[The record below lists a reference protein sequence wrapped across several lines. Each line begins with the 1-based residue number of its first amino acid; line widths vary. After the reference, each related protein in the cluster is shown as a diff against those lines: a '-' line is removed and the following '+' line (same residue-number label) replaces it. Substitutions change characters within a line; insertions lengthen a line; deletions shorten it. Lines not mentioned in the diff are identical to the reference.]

1 MAYTK
6 TSFICLLLMIYMGYF
21 HFSKNQ
27 LPLKRT
33 FYFNFYFLSAII
45 VTLFDYITLIT
56 VNRMNVVPSFIN
68 NLAHTIYILS
78 INIMMY
84 FLYMYVQSFVKRN
97 LVLNKRTK
105 ILQTLPMLVTSALI
119 LVLPITYTQGKYTNY
134 SIGPKVYSL
143 YITVMFYNVLLL
155 WYSFKFTKE
164 LEREKRIAIVATVPI
179 FVIVSSV
186 SIIYPEALIV
196 ILHVVLSAI
205 SLLLTGENTEKYTD
219 NKTGMF
225 NQYALET
232 LSDEFLAFKKH
243 RVAAVF
249 SFNET
254 DFMSTTPSRKFYL
267 STMKLLQAFCV
278 KEFRR
283 QVYRI
288 GDNGFVLLETSKAT
302 ANDSAK
308 KILDYAD
315 TLNLNFNIQYSILSL
330 SEHNNSDDFMTNV
343 TTICREALNQAA
355 NYDFLT
361 GIRNRNSFEK
371 VVTALRNNNV
381 DAYYIIADVN
391 NLKQTNDILGHSA
404 GDTLLQTVA
413 KVFKET
419 IKEQGWA
426 FRLGGDEFVILL
438 KDLDISTFLEELEIT
453 KKKYDA
459 DTLFPISFALG
470 YGKILDPDGM
480 ENADQMMYEN
490 KKKMKEKM
498 GFSIF

>member
-21 HFSKNQ
+21 HFTRKR
-27 LPLKRT
+27 LPLKT
-33 FYFNFYFLSAII
+33 TLYFNSYFITATI

-56 VNRMNVVPSFIN
+56 VNRMDVVPAFIN
-68 NLAHTIYILS
+68 NFVHTIYILS
-78 INIMMY
+78 INIMIY
-84 FLYMYVQSFVKRN
+84 FLFMYVQCFVKRN
-97 LVLNKRTK
+97 LALSKTAK
-105 ILQTLPMLVTSALI
+105 ILQTFPMHITSAMI
-119 LVLPITYTQGKYTNY
+119 LVLPVTYVQGKYTNY
-134 SIGPKVYSL
+134 SSGPKVYSL
-143 YITVMFYNVLLL
+143 YLAVVFYNLVVL
-155 WYSFKFTKE
+155 WYSLRFTKE
-164 LEREKRIAIVATVPI
+164 LEREKRIAIMATVPI
-179 FVIVSSV
+179 FILVSSI
-186 SIIYPEALIV
+186 SILYSEALIV
-196 ILHVVLSAI
+196 VLHVVLSAT
-205 SLLLTGENTEKYTD
+205 SLLLTGENMEKYTD
-219 NKTGMF
+219 RKTGMF

-232 LSDEFLAFKKH
+232 VSDEFLALKKH

-249 SFNET
+249 FFNEM
-254 DFMSTTPSRKFYL
+254 DFLTTTPSRKSYL
-267 STMKLLQAFCV
+267 STMKQLQDFCI
-278 KEFRR
+278 KEFHR

-302 ANDSAK
+302 ANDSAQ
-308 KILDYAD
+308 KILDFAD
-315 TLNLNFNIQYSILSL
+315 TLDLRFKIQYSTLNL

-355 NYDFLT
+355 NFDFLT

-371 VVTALRNNNV
+371 IITALRNDEV

-413 KVFKET
+413 KVFKEAV
-419 IKEQGWA
+419 KEHGWV

-438 KDLDISTFLEELEIT
+438 KDFDISTFLEELEII
-453 KKKYDA
+453 KRSHDA

-480 ENADQMMYEN
+480 EHADQMMYEN

-498 GFSIF
+498 GLSIF

>member
-21 HFSKNQ
+21 HFSRKR
-27 LPLKRT
+27 LPLKTTR
-33 FYFNFYFLSAII
+33 YFNSYFISATV

-56 VNRMNVVPSFIN
+56 VNRMNVVPAFIN
-68 NLAHTIYILS
+68 NFVHTIYILS

-97 LVLNKRTK
+97 LVLSKRTK
-105 ILQTLPMLVTSALI
+105 ILQTLPMHITSALI
-119 LVLPITYTQGKYTNY
+119 LVLPVTYVQGKYTNY
-134 SIGPKVYSL
+134 SSGPKVYSL
-143 YITVMFYNVLLL
+143 YIAVVFYNLLLL
-155 WYSFKFTKE
+155 WYSFKFTKG
-164 LEREKRIAIVATVPI
+164 LDREKRIAIVATVPI
-179 FVIVSSV
+179 FIIVSSV
-186 SIIYPEALIV
+186 SILYPEALIV
-196 ILHVVLSAI
+196 VLHVVLSAT

-219 NKTGMF
+219 RKTGMF

-232 LSDEFLAFKKH
+232 VADEFLARKKH

-249 SFNET
+249 FFSEM
-254 DFMSTTPSRKFYL
+254 DFMTTTPSRKSYL
-267 STMKLLQAFCV
+267 SAMKQFQAFCV
-278 KEFRR
+278 KEFHR

-288 GDNGFVLLETSKAT
+288 GDNGFVLLEISKAT
-302 ANDSAK
+302 ANDSAQMV
-308 KILDYAD
+308 LDFAN
-315 TLNLNFNIQYSILSL
+315 TLDLNFKIQYSLLTLSD
-330 SEHNNSDDFMTNV
+330 HNNSDDFMANV

-355 NYDFLT
+355 NFDFLT

-371 VVTALRNNNV
+371 IVTILRNENI

-413 KVFKET
+413 KVFKESV
-419 IKEQGWA
+419 KEHGWV

-438 KDLDISTFLEELEIT
+438 KDLDISTFLEELEVT
-453 KKKYDA
+453 KKMHDE

-490 KKKMKEKM
+490 KKKMKERM
-498 GFSIF
+498 GISIF